1 MQLPS
6 ILRGESRKRLL
17 QGIAIGAIAATFV
30 GFYWGGWVTDRT
42 SRSMASEAQTNGRMS
57 VLVPLCV
64 AQFMATDG
72 AVTKIKAEPS
82 YKRYEVVREFVKTVA
97 GTEMDYSFARLCAAA
112 VDDTLAK
119 SAAKS

>member
-42 SRSMASEAQTNGRMS
+42 DKSRVAEAQTSGRMS

-64 AQFMATDG
+64 AQFIATDD

-97 GTEMDYSFARLCAAA
+97 GTEMDYSLALLCATA
-112 VDDTLAK
+112 VDDTLVTAK
-119 SAAKS
+119 S

>member
-42 SRSMASEAQTNGRMS
+42 DKSRVAEAQTSGRMS

-64 AQFMATDG
+64 AQFIATDD

-82 YKRYEVVREFVKTVA
+82 YKRYEPVREFVKTVA
-97 GTEMDYSFARLCAAA
+97 GTEMDYSLALLCATA

-119 SAAKS
+119 TAAKG

>member
-42 SRSMASEAQTNGRMS
+42 ARSTASAAKTNGQMS

-64 AQFMATDG
+64 AQFIATDG

-82 YKRYEVVREFVKTVA
+82 FNHYEVVREFVKTVA
-97 GTEMDYSFARLCAAA
+97 GTEMDYSFARLCATA

-119 SAAKS
+119 SAAKT

>member
-1 MQLPS
+1 MQIPS

-17 QGIAIGAIAATFV
+17 QGTAIGAIAATFV

-42 SRSMASEAQTNGRMS
+42 ARSMVSDAQTNGQMS

-64 AQFMATDG
+64 AQFIATDG

-82 YKRYEVVREFVKTVA
+82 YNRSEVVREFVKTVA
-97 GTEMDYSFARLCAAA
+97 GTEMNYSFARLCATA

-119 SAAKS
+119 SASKS

>member
-42 SRSMASEAQTNGRMS
+42 DRSRVAAAETNGKMS

-72 AVTKIKAEPS
+72 AVAKIKAAPS
-82 YKRYEVVREFVKTVA
+82 YGHDDVVRELVKTVA
-97 GTEMDYSFARLCAAA
+97 GTEVDYSFARACAAA
-112 VDDTLAK
+112 VDTTLAK